1 MIIISLDR
9 ELFYPLKQACTSCE
23 IARLAKNPQN
33 RSRGEKSPKKLK
45 KIKQYD
51 VLNDPK
57 GKLLS
62 LLESSLAQD
71 LTETTS
77 KSSIRRPSEC

>member
-1 MIIISLDR
+1 VIWKWFLCDDINQSIMIIISLDR

-45 KIKQYD
+45 NQAI
-51 VLNDPK
+51 
-57 GKLLS
+57 
-62 LLESSLAQD
+62 
-71 LTETTS
+71 
-77 KSSIRRPSEC
+77 